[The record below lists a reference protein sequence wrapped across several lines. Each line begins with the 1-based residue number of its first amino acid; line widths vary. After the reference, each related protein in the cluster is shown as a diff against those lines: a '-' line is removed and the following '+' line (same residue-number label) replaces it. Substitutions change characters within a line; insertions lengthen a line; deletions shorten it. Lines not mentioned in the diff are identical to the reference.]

1 MSPFVIM
8 DGSGHS
14 TTSNKKKKRYRAVG
28 GTEQMD
34 SEQEDRVSSQKK
46 PAKKGGPEA
55 GDMLSSSSSSLNE
68 TKLSAYHYF
77 KTHGLYDEGRPMY
90 SNQLV
95 IGPMDKAMMLC
106 GTIDA
111 CFKKAEEYFPPHS
124 TYREGDCKE
133 FLLEV
138 LGRCNETEVLNAWNE
153 WKGRH
158 SETRSIRHDTDLAD
172 NEGISPVQPAVEV
185 ESNISVPSVAS
196 KDYTISAF
204 DFLNESR
211 FFHSRRW
218 QRKFVEEYST
228 LKFLIGPLEEFFEKA
243 LTEEQKS
250 EWDLEKFFLDLINPD
265 SEHEVIKVYQK
276 WKRQRNLRCFS
287 ARVNGLFKWLDY
299 LEPYPDA
306 FERMFVYYEH
316 LQYVGPFFC
325 LAQSNHMGQVNLMN
339 EYRNVSN
346 VHSDASSEQA
356 DGVAS
361 YLILLADAKM
371 MDKNDEEKV
380 YDFKVDLLETA
391 RRRYSSAEATD
402 WVFSEL
408 DSLFAK
414 IEQKNGYRDNRIAL
428 LFYESPIL
436 LERNFG
442 CDAYVFRCVRRWLRE
457 PRGNTFVVAV
467 FEGTKIADFYDPS
480 DSVPWPP
487 GRDDRQMPV
496 MDRQY
501 TPNGSKFYP
510 AFHPVTTM

>member
-1 MSPFVIM
+1 M

-14 TTSNKKKKRYRAVG
+14 TTSNKKKKRHRAIG
-28 GTEQMD
+28 STQQMD

-46 PAKKGGPEA
+46 PAKKGGSEA
-55 GDMLSSSSSSLNE
+55 VDLLSSSSSLLNE

-77 KTHGLYDEGRPMY
+77 KTHGLYDEGRAMVN

-153 WKGRH
+153 WKGHH
-158 SETRSIRHDTDLAD
+158 SETRSIRHETDLAD
-172 NEGISPVQPAVEV
+172 NEGISLVQPSTEA
-185 ESNISVPSVAS
+185 ESSVSVPSVAS

-265 SEHEVIKVYQK
+265 SEHDAIKVYQK

-287 ARVNGLFKWLDY
+287 ARVNGLFKWLY
-299 LEPYPDA
+299 NREPYPDA

-346 VHSDASSEQA
+346 VHSDASSGQA
-356 DGVAS
+356 DVVAS
-361 YLILLADAKM
+361 YLILLADKKM
-371 MDKNDEEKV
+371 KNDEEKV

-391 RRRYSSAEATD
+391 RLVGQRYSSEEATD

-408 DSLFAK
+408 DSVFDK
-414 IEQKNGYRDNRIAL
+414 IRQKNGYRDNRIAL
-428 LFYESPIL
+428 LFCESPIL
-436 LERNFG
+436 LERHFG

-457 PRGNTFVVAV
+457 PRGKTFVVAV
-467 FEGTKIADFYDPS
+467 FEGTKIADFDDPS
-480 DSVPWPP
+480 DALPWPP
-487 GRDDRQMPV
+487 FRTDRQMPV
-496 MDRQY
+496 TNRKY
-501 TPNGSKFYP
+501 IPYGSKFYP
-510 AFHPVTTM
+510 PFHPVTTM